1 MNRNKCIIIIKS
13 VQILLFCLKV
23 LKVSLSSS
31 QQKIH
36 KAALKLFAEKGST
49 NISVSE
55 LAAASGVARGT
66 IYNNQLD
73 PDTLFEDIATQ
84 LAVEMNARII
94 NSFGHETDSA
104 IRLAQGVRMY
114 IRRAHE
120 EPDWGRFICRFAF
133 SSTSLMA
140 LWTGSDSPLPDVI
153 AGLDTKRYT
162 FRQDQL
168 ISVMALIAG
177 SVLSSIFLI
186 LEGHKTW
193 RDAGTEVAELLLCAL
208 GINRDE
214 AFEIA
219 RRELPP
225 LIEL

>member
-1 MNRNKCIIIIKS
+1 MR
-13 VQILLFCLKV
+13 
-23 LKVSLSSS
+23 LSSS
-31 QQKIH
+31 QQRIH
-36 KAALKLFAEKGST
+36 QAALKLFAEKGST

-94 NSFGHETDSA
+94 QSFGDETDSA
-104 IRLAQGVRMY
+104 IRLAQGIRMY

-133 SSTSLMA
+133 SSKSLMA
-140 LWTGSDSPLPDVI
+140 LWTGDDSPLPDVMS
-153 AGLDTKRYT
+153 GLENKRYH
-162 FRQDQL
+162 FRPEQL
-168 ISVMALIAG
+168 ISVMSIIAG
-177 SVLSSIFLI
+177 AVLTSIFLV

-193 RDAGTEVAELLLCAL
+193 RDSGHDVAELLLCTL
-208 GINRDE
+208 GIDPEE
-214 AFEIA
+214 AIHIA
-219 RRELPP
+219 RMELPD
-225 LIEL
+225 LSEL